1 MTQRVFQ
8 GKDVSLYPWVLTES
22 EKEYVREFNG
32 KKYINKS
39 QNRSSKQFWDLLCL
53 IVCLPFKEV
62 RNKFLEAAT
71 PGEPLMMSAW

>member
-39 QNRSSKQFWDLLCL
+39 QNRSSKRFWDLLWYARHEL
-53 IVCLPFKEV
+53 I
-62 RNKFLEAAT
+62 
-71 PGEPLMMSAW
+71 LMGASP

>member
-1 MTQRVFQ
+1 MR
-8 GKDVSLYPWVLTES
+8 SRL
-22 EKEYVREFNG
+22 REFNG

-62 RNKFLEAAT
+62 RNKFLEATA

>member
-1 MTQRVFQ
+1 MVFLRDLLRPDAAKVTSGRNFSAGIQ
-8 GKDVSLYPWVLTES
+8 WQEVYK
-22 EKEYVREFNG
+22 
-32 KKYINKS
+32 KS

-62 RNKFLEAAT
+62 RNKFLEAAA

>member
-1 MTQRVFQ
+1 MKT
-8 GKDVSLYPWVLTES
+8 KSDVIS
-22 EKEYVREFNG
+22 VREFNG

-62 RNKFLEAAT
+62 RNKFLEAAA